1 LRTGGVFESVLA
13 GVLAAL
19 LGAATGCSSF
29 APVEDKGTAAVEGT
43 EGLQKGVPPAVPA
56 AASNVE
62 GTFVVTL
69 FPARPTRRDPVKA
82 TLRDAVTHAEGNAF
96 SWKWFVNGERAGSND
111 PVLPAGEAKRRD
123 TVWAEASAFSG
134 GKGIIVSS
142 PRVVIVNSMPAVSD
156 AAFDTLSPKKGDILK
171 VSVKSVD
178 PDGDPVRLT
187 YKWVVNDRVV
197 QEGEKSDY
205 RLASEKKGD
214 QVHCEVYPHDGHSPG
229 TWSST
234 PIVEVRNSPPRLLS
248 QPPPSAGPGGTFS
261 YKVSAEDIDGD
272 PVQIELLEGPE
283 GMVLERDTVRW
294 SPGPGFQ
301 GEGMVILRVT
311 DGAGGEARQEFTL
324 TAANR

>member
-19 LGAATGCSSF
+19 MGAATGCSSS
-29 APVEDKGTAAVEGT
+29 APVEDKGTVAVEEA
-43 EGLQKGVPPAVPA
+43 EGLREGIPPPVPA
-56 AASNVE
+56 AASNTE

-82 TLRDAVTHAEGNAF
+82 TLRDAMTHAEGHAS
-96 SWKWFVNGERAGSND
+96 SWKWFVNGEGAGSNE
-111 PVLPAGEAKRRD
+111 PVLPAGGAKRGD
-123 TVWAEASAFSG
+123 VVWAEASTFSEG
-134 GKGIIVSS
+134 RGIKVTS
-142 PRVVIVNSMPAVSD
+142 PRVLVANSLPAVSGVS
-156 AAFDTLSPKKGDILK
+156 FDSLSPKKGVILK
-171 VSVKSVD
+171 VSVKSFD

-187 YKWVVNDRVV
+187 YKWVVNGRVV
-197 QEGEKSDY
+197 QEGEKNEY
-205 RLASEKKGD
+205 QLASEKKGD
-214 QVHCEVYPHDGHSPG
+214 QVHCEVYPNDGHSPG

-301 GEGMVILRVT
+301 GEGRVILRVT

>member
-1 LRTGGVFESVLA
+1 MLA

-19 LGAATGCSSF
+19 MGAVTGCSSS
-29 APVEDKGTAAVEGT
+29 APVEKKGTAAVEEA
-43 EGLQKGVPPAVPA
+43 EGLQKSPPPSVPA
-56 AASNVE
+56 AASNAE

-69 FPARPTRRDPVKA
+69 FPARPTRRDPAKA
-82 TLRDAVTHAEGNAF
+82 TLRDAVTHTERHAS
-96 SWKWFVNGERAGSND
+96 SWKWFVNGERAGSD
-111 PVLPAGEAKRRD
+111 EPVLPAGEAKRGD
-123 TVWAEASAFSG
+123 TVWAEASAFSEG
-134 GKGIIVSS
+134 RGITVTS
-142 PRVVIVNSMPAVSD
+142 PRVLVANSLPAVSD
-156 AAFDTLSPKKGDILK
+156 VSFDSLSPKKGAILK
-171 VSVKSVD
+171 VSVKSSD

-187 YKWVVNDRVV
+187 YKWVVNGRVV

-214 QVHCEVYPHDGHSPG
+214 QVHCEVYPHDGHSLG
-229 TWSST
+229 TWTST

-283 GMVLERDTVRW
+283 GMVLESDTVRW

-301 GEGMVILRVT
+301 GEGTVILRVT